1 MLFDTHAHLDGEEF
15 DESREEIIA
24 KFKESGVS
32 LMLNAGASLEGS
44 INGAELAKKYGFIYA
59 SVGIHPEYAGNVPED
74 YLKTLKKLATEN
86 EKVVAIGEIG
96 LDYHYEPYD
105 AAAQKKLFKEQCELA
120 RELKL
125 PIIVHSRDAY
135 ADTLEIIK
143 QFPDLKK
150 VIHCFS
156 GNLENAKE
164 LVALGCYISFTGV
177 ITFKNA
183 KKFVDILRFMPK
195 DRLFFETDC
204 PYLAPEPV
212 RGTVNDP
219 NNVRYIVR
227 HAAETIGEDYESLA
241 VRTTENAKEF
251 FGIK

>member
-15 DESREEIIA
+15 EESREEII
-24 KFKESGVS
+24 KEFKENGIS
-32 LMLNAGASLEGS
+32 LVLNAGASLEGS
-44 INGAELAKKYGFIYA
+44 VNGAALAKKHKEIYA
-59 SVGIHPEYAGNVPED
+59 SVGIHPEYAGEVPEN
-74 YLKTLKKLATEN
+74 YLEILKKLAREN

-105 AAAQKKLFKEQCELA
+105 AAAQEKLFREQCELA
-120 RELKL
+120 RELSL
-125 PIIVHSRDAY
+125 PVIIHSRDAY
-135 ADTLEIIK
+135 ADTLKVIK
-143 QFPDLKK
+143 DFPDLKK

-164 LVALGCYISFTGV
+164 LVSLGCYISFTGV

-183 KKFVDILRFMPK
+183 KKFVDILRFMPS

-204 PYLAPEPV
+204 PYLSPEPV

-227 HAAETIGEDYESLA
+227 HAAETIGVDYESLA
-241 VRTTENAKEF
+241 VKTTENAKDF
-251 FGIK
+251 FNIK